1 MQYAWDRQGA
11 PVDRVYALLVGIDAY
26 QAPVPELLGCVNDV
40 TDAQRYL
47 LDAGVPQGQV
57 RTLID
62 GAATKSA
69 VVDVFREHLGQA
81 GPGDSVLFWYTG
93 HGSTAPVL
101 PAGWHLE
108 SSGTTMQTLV
118 CADSRSPGGADLLD
132 KELSLLIREVAARG
146 PHVVVV
152 LDCCHSGSGTRT
164 LPSTRARHTPA
175 AAVAPEPAAML
186 PGVLEMLAA
195 GGAPTAPDHVLL
207 SACLDGQRA
216 FERPGPDGEPRG
228 VFSLGLLT
236 ELRRAG
242 APRTYRELTTAVL
255 SFVENQVEAQTPGLY
270 PATEPI
276 VDQPFLGGQVRPPVA
291 DMAMREVH
299 GQWIIDV
306 GSAHGMPAGDGSA
319 RVAVHGSLP
328 PLEARLVA
336 VGPARSVVEPVGW
349 TPEPG
354 RVYPVVLS
362 AVAMPRTPVTVGGDT
377 SDDEPAAAEIR
388 AAIAVAGPGG
398 VPSPYLRLVPR
409 DAAGEAAELVVTVP
423 RQGVPAILSA
433 DGAVLTS
440 ASAGAGR
447 PAPGEVV
454 RRLEHVA
461 RWRQIRDIRNPGS
474 RLADQVRLRVIPAEP
489 GDVHTPRDRDGV
501 RVGPNGVIELAY
513 GPGGTPPRVFL
524 RLDSA
529 ASRPLHCVL
538 LNLTDR
544 FGIDA
549 GMFPGGFLDAG
560 ASAAAGDGDP
570 FELRIPEDRLTGPC
584 PLVQDWLMLIA
595 SEDQINAESFTLTR
609 LGTPDRRADRGV
621 AALHGIAEHFALGV
635 HLRDAVRMPQA
646 AGDWSTSVL
655 KIVTRGPNGGASCR

>member
-1 MQYAWDRQGA
+1 M
-11 PVDRVYALLVGIDAY
+11 DRVYALLVGIDAY
-26 QAPVPELLGCVNDV
+26 QEPVPELFGCVNDV

-47 LDAGVPQGQV
+47 LDAGVPQGDV
-57 RTLID
+57 RTLVD
-62 GAATKSA
+62 GAATKTA
-69 VVDVFREHLGQA
+69 VVDMFRAHLGQA

-108 SSGTTMQTLV
+108 TSGTTMQTLV
-118 CADSRSPGGADLLD
+118 CADSRQPGGADLLD
-132 KELSLLIREVAARG
+132 KELGLLIKEVAARG

-152 LDCCHSGSGTRT
+152 LDCCHSGGGTRT
-164 LPSTRARHTPA
+164 LPSTRARHTSA
-175 AAVAPEPAAML
+175 AVVAPEPAAML
-186 PGVLEMLAA
+186 PGVLEMLTA
-195 GGAPTAPDHVLL
+195 GGPPAAPDHVLL

-242 APRTYRELTTAVL
+242 APRTYRELVTAVL

-270 PATEPI
+270 PVTEPI

-291 DMAMREVH
+291 DMAMREVR
-299 GQWIIDV
+299 GQWVIDV
-306 GSAHGMPAGDGSA
+306 GSAHGMPPGDGSA

-328 PLEARLVA
+328 PLEARLVS

-354 RVYPVVLS
+354 KVYPVVLS
-362 AVAMPRTPVTVGGDT
+362 AVAMPRTPVTGGGDEA
-377 SDDEPAAAEIR
+377 DDEAAAAEIR
-388 AAIAVAGPGG
+388 AAITAAGPGG
-398 VPSPYLRLVPR
+398 APSPYLRLVPR
-409 DAAGEAAELVVTVP
+409 EAAGEAAELVVTVP
-423 RQGVPAILSA
+423 GQGVPGFLCA
-433 DGAVLTS
+433 DGAVLTT
-440 ASAGAGR
+440 ASAGTSR

-474 RLADQVRLRVIPAEP
+474 RLADLVRLQVIPAEP
-489 GDVHTPRDRDGV
+489 GDVRTPRERRGMP
-501 RVGPNGVIELAY
+501 VGPHGVIELAY
-513 GPGGTPPRVFL
+513 TGGVPPQMFL
-524 RLDSA
+524 RLDSTA
-529 ASRPLHCVL
+529 TRPLHCVL
-538 LNLTDR
+538 LNLTDQ

-560 ASAAAGDGDP
+560 ASAAAGGGDP
-570 FELRIPEDRLTGPC
+570 FEFRIPEDRLTGPC

-595 SEDQINAESFTLTR
+595 SEDQINPESFTLTR
-609 LGTPDRRADRGV
+609 LGTPDRRTARGS
-621 AALHGIAEHFALGV
+621 AALDGIAEHFALGV
-635 HLRDAVRMPQA
+635 HNRDAVRRPRT
-646 AGDWSTSVL
+646 AGDWWTSVL
-655 KIVTRGPNGGASCR
+655 RIVTRKPNGGASCH